1 MRKSLLSKSCAL
13 ILGLGV
19 LPALAA
25 GSPGAAGPPTT
36 CSLATLHGTMAWGG
50 IADNLTTG
58 QPYSN
63 SGMEW
68 YDGKGGMTYTELQSD
83 GYVKQHFSGTGTYT
97 ITKNCIATV
106 IYDGDT
112 ADPWTYFV
120 APNGDLYYFNNNLG
134 VGRVSGGHVDR
145 ISRANLVN

>member
-25 GSPGAAGPPTT
+25 GSPVAAGPPAT

-50 IADNLTTG
+50 IADNLATG

-97 ITKNCIATV
+97 ITKNCI
-106 IYDGDT
+106 
-112 ADPWTYFV
+112 
-120 APNGDLYYFNNNLG
+120 
-134 VGRVSGGHVDR
+134 
-145 ISRANLVN
+145 